1 MFYDNIQVSA
11 KLVSQMHPILRPL
24 GKPNLSMQMDV
35 TNHACF
41 GRSTGC
47 LLNALFLV

>member
-11 KLVSQMHPILRPL
+11 KLVPQMHPVLSPL
-24 GKPNLSMQMDV
+24 GKRNLRMQMYV
-35 TNHACF
+35 SNPACF
-41 GRSTGC
+41 GRSTGY